1 MDALSLADMS
11 TGPAGQPMTLAQR
24 IEEVQHR
31 YWPDDPAHRAI
42 VRARPLLQAAIDRT
56 RQRVDGRPTQPM

>member
-42 VRARPLLQAAIDRT
+42 VRARLLLQAAIDRT
-56 RQRVDGRPTQPM
+56 RQQLDGWAAQPM